1 MHPSEP
7 VLRIATPD
15 DAERVEALMKESAA
29 AIFPRFYDERQS
41 ESAARYV
48 AEADPM
54 LLVDGTYFVLETD
67 GELVACGGW
76 SRRARPYT
84 GSGEFVDETRLLDPS
99 TEPAMVRAM
108 FVRDDWTRRGLGR
121 RILEECE
128 AAARREG
135 FRQLALLATLPGVPL
150 YLACGFEPLVEG
162 EIALSDGVI
171 LACVSMEKT
180 IAPEGDRSRSGH
192 GALARA

>member
-1 MHPSEP
+1 MDRPEP
-7 VLRIATPD
+7 VLRIATPA
-15 DAERVEALMKESAA
+15 DAQRVEALMKESAA

-41 ESAARYV
+41 ESAIRYV

-54 LLVDGTYFVLETD
+54 LLADGTYFVLESD

-84 GSGEFVDETRLLDPS
+84 GSGEFEDEGRLLDPS

-135 FRQLALLATLPGVPL
+135 FTQLALMATLPGVSL
-150 YLACGFEPLVEG
+150 YLAYGFETTAEG
-162 EIALSDGVI
+162 ELALTDGVT
-171 LACVSMEKT
+171 LEYASMTKSVNGST
-180 IAPEGDRSRSGH
+180 
-192 GALARA
+192 

>member
-1 MHPSEP
+1 MDRPEP
-7 VLRIATPD
+7 VLRIATPE
-15 DAERVEALMKESAA
+15 DAQRVEALMKESAA

-41 ESAARYV
+41 KSAVRYV

-54 LLVDGTYFVLETD
+54 LLADGTYFVLESD

-84 GSGEFVDETRLLDPS
+84 GSGEFDDEDRPLDPS

-135 FRQLALLATLPGVPL
+135 FRQLALMATLPGVPL
-150 YLACGFEPLVEG
+150 YVAYGFETIEEG
-162 EIALSDGVI
+162 ELALVDGVK
-171 LACVSMEKT
+171 LEYATMTKSLN
-180 IAPEGDRSRSGH
+180 
-192 GALARA
+192 GA